1 MTRHLIPFLAIALL
15 AWAPAQGADSSAA
28 QEKQQQ
34 SHFFMN
40 PMLVGVVETEDLRRD
55 PFAEWF
61 DSGYEEY
68 FVQPGTL
75 AHLIKA
81 LDDPALSIEIFF
93 GTWCSDSQH
102 ELPRMMR
109 VLDEARFS
117 ESRVTLYALSDNPG
131 IFKMA
136 PNGREQELLV
146 HRTATFVVLRNGV
159 ELGRLVERPSAS
171 LEEDLLGILTD
182 SPAPLPYGAESAI
195 HALYRAD
202 DRALVQA
209 PTSEFLD
216 QLESLGDT
224 DSLWHYAQYD
234 LLFNGHPAD
243 AADVLRLFLTLHPES
258 ALGYRLLAEAEAE
271 LGNIGAALF
280 AVRRALTLAPDSE
293 PAQQL
298 EKKILAVASPGSSG
312 E

>member
-1 MTRHLIPFLAIALL
+1 MTRHLIPFLATALL
-15 AWAPAQGADSSAA
+15 AWVPAQGADSGAE
-28 QEKQQQ
+28 QETPQQ
-34 SHFFMN
+34 SYFFKN

-68 FVQPGTL
+68 VIQTSTL
-75 AHLIKA
+75 AQLYEV

-93 GTWCSDSQH
+93 GTWCSDSQR

-109 VLDEARFS
+109 VLDEARFAA
-117 ESRVTLYALSDNPG
+117 SRLTLYALSDNPG
-131 IFKMA
+131 VFKMT
-136 PNGREQELLV
+136 PDGHEQELLV

-159 ELGRLVERPSAS
+159 ELGRLVERPFAS

-195 HALYRAD
+195 HALYRAN
-202 DRALVQA
+202 DRVLVQA

-224 DSLWHYAQYD
+224 DTLWHYAQYD

-258 ALGYRLLAEAEAE
+258 SPGYRLLAETEAE
-271 LGNIGAALF
+271 LGNASAALF
-280 AVRRALTLAPDSE
+280 AVRRALALAPDSE

-298 EKKILAVASPGSSG
+298 EKTILAATSTGSSG
-312 E
+312 K